1 MMRISGALRF
11 CVCLLLG
18 CVISL
23 AIPVLRPD
31 VGVTAPP
38 LDGSL
43 LAQSSEPDVLL
54 RRGRTAY
61 EAGEMASAAQQLQEA
76 AQAYGERGE
85 SLNQAI
91 ALNYL
96 SLAQQQQGQW
106 REAEAV
112 IKESLDLIGVP
123 SATARD

>member
-1 MMRISGALRF
+1 MMRFSSALRF
-11 CVCLLLG
+11 CVGLLLG
-18 CVISL
+18 CLISVAVPAL
-23 AIPVLRPD
+23 WPD
-31 VGVTAPP
+31 AGVTAPP
-38 LDGSL
+38 SDASM

-54 RRGRTAY
+54 RQGRTAY
-61 EAGEMASAAQQLQEA
+61 EAGEMASAVQQLQGA

-85 SLNQAI
+85 PLNQAI